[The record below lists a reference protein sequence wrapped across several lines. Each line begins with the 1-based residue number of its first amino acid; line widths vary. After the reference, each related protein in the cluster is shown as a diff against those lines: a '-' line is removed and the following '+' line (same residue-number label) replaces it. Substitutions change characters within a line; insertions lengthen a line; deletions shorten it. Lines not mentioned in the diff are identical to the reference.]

1 MFTNK
6 MTVYTLSE
14 RVYDSPN
21 DRAIVV
27 SARAQGVVNP
37 CDAPDEKNIINGL
50 CADTLAELVD
60 VLYAN
65 GYRLHKREDRVT
77 SIPSGVRCVG
87 FHTDYPIRDSM
98 LQQFEIE
105 FEKKEKA
112 D

>member
-1 MFTNK
+1 MFINK

-14 RVYDSPN
+14 RVYDCSN
-21 DRAIVV
+21 EIVISV
-27 SARAQGVVNP
+27 SARENGVVNP

-65 GYRLHKREDRVT
+65 GYRLHKGDRVT

-87 FHTDYPIRDSM
+87 LYTDYQIRDSM

-105 FEKKEKA
+105 FEKKEKT